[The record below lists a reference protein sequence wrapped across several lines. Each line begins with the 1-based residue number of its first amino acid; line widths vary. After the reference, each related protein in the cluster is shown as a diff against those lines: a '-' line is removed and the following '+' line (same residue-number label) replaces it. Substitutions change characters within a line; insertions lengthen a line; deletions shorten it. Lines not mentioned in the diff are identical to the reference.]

1 MKIGTFFAGR
11 KANKKQKTIMAEE
24 LKDKEEILNNEE
36 NQETVQAADEPK
48 AEGRTDEKTEE
59 LTPEQDGEAQGKAE
73 TKDNEAEEGEKT
85 PEELLALAQAEIE
98 ELKTQA
104 LYKQAEFEN
113 YRRRTIKEKADLV
126 LNGSKSAVTA
136 LLPIVDDLERALP
149 SMKNAEDV
157 KAVAEGVEL
166 IYQKFLKALA
176 GLGVKQMETEGKDF
190 DVDMHEAIAQVPG
203 VPDEQKGRI
212 IDCVEKGYTLNDHVI
227 RHAKVAVG
235 M

>member
-1 MKIGTFFAGR
+1 
-11 KANKKQKTIMAEE
+11 MAENKNVQDE
-24 LKDKEEILNNEE
+24 MSENEE
-36 NQETVQAADEPK
+36 KIADTEMAAETEQTATT
-48 AEGRTDEKTEE
+48 AEG
-59 LTPEQDGEAQGKAE
+59 EQTTGDEAQAE
-73 TKDNEAEEGEKT
+73 SQEEKT
-85 PEELLALAQAEIE
+85 PKELLALAKAEIE

-113 YRRRTIKEKADLV
+113 YRKRTVKEKADLI
-126 LNGSKSAVTA
+126 LNGSKSAVIA

-149 SMKNAEDV
+149 SMKKAEDV
-157 KAVAEGVEL
+157 AAVAEGVEL

-176 GLGVKQMETEGKDF
+176 GLGVKQIDTEGKDF

-203 VPDEQKGRI
+203 VPDEQKGRV

>member
-1 MKIGTFFAGR
+1 
-11 KANKKQKTIMAEE
+11 MAEKKNVQDE
-24 LKDKEEILNNEE
+24 MAE
-36 NQETVQAADEPK
+36 NAEKIADTEKVAGTEQAENA
-48 AEGRTDEKTEE
+48 AEA
-59 LTPEQDGEAQGKAE
+59 EQAVGEEAQAE
-73 TKDNEAEEGEKT
+73 QEEEKT
-85 PEELLALAQAEIE
+85 PEELLALAKAEIE

-113 YRRRTIKEKADLV
+113 YRKRTIKEKADLI
-126 LNGSKSAVTA
+126 LNGSKSAVVA

-149 SMKNAEDV
+149 SMKTAEDV
-157 KAVAEGVEL
+157 AAVAEGVEL

-176 GLGVKQMETEGKDF
+176 GLGVKQIETEGKDF
-190 DVDMHEAIAQVPG
+190 DVDQHEAIAQVPG
-203 VPDEQKGRI
+203 VPDEQKGRV

>member
-1 MKIGTFFAGR
+1 MRFGTLFAGR
-11 KANKKQKTIMAEE
+11 KANQKRKTMSEE
-24 LKDKEEILNNEE
+24 LKDKEEILKDTED
-36 NQETVQAADEPK
+36 QETPENP
-48 AEGRTDEKTEE
+48 ETSENPNSSE
-59 LTPEQDGEAQGKAE
+59 TPEPAAE
-73 TKDNEAEEGEKT
+73 PT
-85 PEELLALAQAEIE
+85 PEELLALAKAEIE

-113 YRRRTIKEKADLV
+113 YRKRTIKEKADLI

-149 SMKNAEDV
+149 SMKKAEDV
-157 KAVAEGVEL
+157 AAVAEGVEL
-166 IYQKFLKALA
+166 IYQKFLKALE
-176 GLGVKQMETEGKDF
+176 GLGVKQIDTEGKDF
-190 DVDMHEAIAQVPG
+190 DVDLHEAVAQVPG
-203 VPDEQKGRI
+203 VPDEQKGRV

>member
-1 MKIGTFFAGR
+1 MKDE
-11 KANKKQKTIMAEE
+11 Q
-24 LKDKEEILNNEE
+24 KDKEEILVDGMDTEDNEKNVGAE
-36 NQETVQAADEPK
+36 KADGTVNVEGTEKEDAEKGCTVEEAD
-48 AEGRTDEKTEE
+48 AEEQ
-59 LTPEQDGEAQGKAE
+59 TPEQ
-73 TKDNEAEEGEKT
+73 
-85 PEELLALAQAEIE
+85 LLALARAEIE

-126 LNGSKSAVTA
+126 LNGSKSAVIA

-149 SMKNAEDV
+149 SMKAAEDV
-157 KAVAEGVEL
+157 AAVVEGVEL

-176 GLGVKQMETEGKDF
+176 GLGVKQIETEGKDF
-190 DVDMHEAIAQVPG
+190 DVDLHEAIAQVPG
-203 VPDEQKGRI
+203 VPDEQKGRV

>member
-1 MKIGTFFAGR
+1 
-11 KANKKQKTIMAEE
+11 MAEE
-24 LKDKEEILNNEE
+24 LKDKEEILNDTE
-36 NQETVQAADEPK
+36 ETVNNTEQVSDGSAVGEDPTAAEAA
-48 AEGRTDEKTEE
+48 AEEQ
-59 LTPEQDGEAQGKAE
+59 TPEQ
-73 TKDNEAEEGEKT
+73 
-85 PEELLALAQAEIE
+85 LLALARAEIE

-113 YRRRTIKEKADLV
+113 YRKRTIKEKAELI

-157 KAVAEGVEL
+157 AAVAEGVEL

-176 GLGVKQMETEGKDF
+176 GLGVKQIDTDGKDF
-190 DVDMHEAIAQVPG
+190 DVDLHEAVAQVPG
-203 VPDEQKGRI
+203 VPDEQKGRV
-212 IDCVEKGYTLNDHVI
+212 IDCIEKGYTLNDHVI

>member
-1 MKIGTFFAGR
+1 MTD
-11 KANKKQKTIMAEE
+11 E
-24 LKDKEEILNNEE
+24 LKDKEEILENEE
-36 NQETVQAADEPK
+36 NTAAAATTEDGCAAGDFVATEP
-48 AEGRTDEKTEE
+48 AEPAEPAEAAAE
-59 LTPEQDGEAQGKAE
+59 LTPEQ
-73 TKDNEAEEGEKT
+73 
-85 PEELLALAQAEIE
+85 LLAQAKAEIE

-113 YRRRTIKEKADLV
+113 YRKRTIKEKAELI

-149 SMKNAEDV
+149 SMKKAEDV
-157 KAVAEGVEL
+157 AAVAEGVEL

-176 GLGVKQMETEGKDF
+176 GLGVKPIDTEGKDF
-190 DVDMHEAIAQVPG
+190 DVDLHEAVAQVPG
-203 VPDEQKGRI
+203 VPDEQKGRV
-212 IDCVEKGYTLNDHVI
+212 IDCIEKGYMLNDQVI

>member
-1 MKIGTFFAGR
+1 MS
-11 KANKKQKTIMAEE
+11 EE
-24 LKDKEEILNNEE
+24 LKEKDESLDTAEATENTSANTEEIAVEGASADADASADTSAEE
-36 NQETVQAADEPK
+36 Q
-48 AEGRTDEKTEE
+48 
-59 LTPEQDGEAQGKAE
+59 TPEQQ
-73 TKDNEAEEGEKT
+73 
-85 PEELLALAQAEIE
+85 LALAQAQIE

-113 YRRRTIKEKADLV
+113 YRKRTIKEKADLI

-149 SMKNAEDV
+149 SMKQAEDV
-157 KAVAEGVEL
+157 AAVAEGVEL

-176 GLGVKQMETEGKDF
+176 GLGVKPIETEGKDF
-190 DVDMHEAIAQVPG
+190 DVDLHEAVAQVPG
-203 VPDEQKGRI
+203 VPDEQKGRV
-212 IDCVEKGYTLNDHVI
+212 IDCIEKGYTLNDHVI

>member
-1 MKIGTFFAGR
+1 
-11 KANKKQKTIMAEE
+11 MAENKNVQDE
-24 LKDKEEILNNEE
+24 MSENEE
-36 NQETVQAADEPK
+36 KIADTEMAADTEQTATAP
-48 AEGRTDEKTEE
+48 EG
-59 LTPEQDGEAQGKAE
+59 EQATGDEAQAE
-73 TKDNEAEEGEKT
+73 SLEEKT
-85 PEELLALAQAEIE
+85 PEELLALAKAEIE

-113 YRRRTIKEKADLV
+113 YRKRTVKEKADLI
-126 LNGSKSAVTA
+126 LNGSKSAVIA

-149 SMKNAEDV
+149 SMKKAEDV
-157 KAVAEGVEL
+157 AAVAEGVEL

-176 GLGVKQMETEGKDF
+176 GLGVKQIDTEGKDF

-203 VPDEQKGRI
+203 VPDEQKGRV

>member
-1 MKIGTFFAGR
+1 M
-11 KANKKQKTIMAEE
+11 NVNNLNYVIMAE
-24 LKDKEEILNNEE
+24 KNNAEEILQDEE
-36 NQETVQAADEPK
+36 LNTENTTGTASDASTEEQTLTGEAAVDDKESAPE
-48 AEGRTDEKTEE
+48 AEDEKS
-59 LTPEQDGEAQGKAE
+59 LDEQ
-73 TKDNEAEEGEKT
+73 
-85 PEELLALAQAEIE
+85 LAVARAEIE

-113 YRRRTIKEKADLV
+113 YRRRTIKEKADLI

-149 SMKNAEDV
+149 SMKAAENV
-157 KAVAEGVEL
+157 AAVAEGVEL

-190 DVDMHEAIAQVPG
+190 DVDLHEAIAQVPG
-203 VPDEQKGRI
+203 VPDEQKGRV
-212 IDCVEKGYTLNDHVI
+212 IDCVEKGYMLNDHVI

>member
-1 MKIGTFFAGR
+1 
-11 KANKKQKTIMAEE
+11 MAENKNVQDE
-24 LKDKEEILNNEE
+24 MSENEE
-36 NQETVQAADEPK
+36 KIADPEMAAD
-48 AEGRTDEKTEE
+48 TEQTAT
-59 LTPEQDGEAQGKAE
+59 TPEGEQATGDEAQAE
-73 TKDNEAEEGEKT
+73 SQEEKT
-85 PEELLALAQAEIE
+85 PEELLALAKAEIE

-113 YRRRTIKEKADLV
+113 YRKRTVKEKADLI
-126 LNGSKSAVTA
+126 LNGSKSAVIA

-149 SMKNAEDV
+149 SMKKAEDV
-157 KAVAEGVEL
+157 AAVAEGVEL

-176 GLGVKQMETEGKDF
+176 GLGVKQIDTEGKDF

-203 VPDEQKGRI
+203 VPDEQKGRV

>member
-1 MKIGTFFAGR
+1 MRFGTLFAGR
-11 KANKKQKTIMAEE
+11 KANQKRKTMSEE
-24 LKDKEEILNNEE
+24 LKDKEEILKDTED
-36 NQETVQAADEPK
+36 QETPETQENPNSS
-48 AEGRTDEKTEE
+48 E
-59 LTPEQDGEAQGKAE
+59 TPEPAAE
-73 TKDNEAEEGEKT
+73 PT
-85 PEELLALAQAEIE
+85 PEELLALAKAEIE

-113 YRRRTIKEKADLV
+113 YRKRTIKEKADLI

-149 SMKNAEDV
+149 SMKKAEDV
-157 KAVAEGVEL
+157 AAVAEGVEL
-166 IYQKFLKALA
+166 IYQKFLKALE
-176 GLGVKQMETEGKDF
+176 GLGVKQIDTEGKDF
-190 DVDMHEAIAQVPG
+190 DVDLHEAVAQVPG
-203 VPDEQKGRI
+203 VPDEQKGRV

>member
-1 MKIGTFFAGR
+1 
-11 KANKKQKTIMAEE
+11 MAENKNVQDE
-24 LKDKEEILNNEE
+24 MSENEE
-36 NQETVQAADEPK
+36 KIADTEMAAD
-48 AEGRTDEKTEE
+48 TEQTAT
-59 LTPEQDGEAQGKAE
+59 TPEGEQATGDEAQAE
-73 TKDNEAEEGEKT
+73 SLEEKT
-85 PEELLALAQAEIE
+85 PEELLALAKAEIE

-113 YRRRTIKEKADLV
+113 YRKRTVKEKADLI
-126 LNGSKSAVTA
+126 LNGSKSAVIA

-149 SMKNAEDV
+149 SMKKAEDV
-157 KAVAEGVEL
+157 AAVAEGVEL

-176 GLGVKQMETEGKDF
+176 GLGVKQIDTEGKDF

-203 VPDEQKGRI
+203 VPDEQKGRV

>member
-1 MKIGTFFAGR
+1 
-11 KANKKQKTIMAEE
+11 MAENKNVQDE
-24 LKDKEEILNNEE
+24 MSENEE
-36 NQETVQAADEPK
+36 KIADTEMAAD
-48 AEGRTDEKTEE
+48 TEQTAT
-59 LTPEQDGEAQGKAE
+59 TPEGEQATDDEAQAE
-73 TKDNEAEEGEKT
+73 SQEEKT
-85 PEELLALAQAEIE
+85 PEELLALAKAEIK

-113 YRRRTIKEKADLV
+113 YRKRTVKEKADLI
-126 LNGSKSAVTA
+126 LNGSKSAVIA

-149 SMKNAEDV
+149 SMKKAEDV
-157 KAVAEGVEL
+157 AAVAEGVEL

-176 GLGVKQMETEGKDF
+176 GLGVKQIDTEGKDF

-203 VPDEQKGRI
+203 VPDEQKGRV

>member
-1 MKIGTFFAGR
+1 MRFGTLFAGR
-11 KANKKQKTIMAEE
+11 KANQKRKTMSEE
-24 LKDKEEILNNEE
+24 LKDKEEILKDTED
-36 NQETVQAADEPK
+36 QETQETQENPNSS
-48 AEGRTDEKTEE
+48 E
-59 LTPEQDGEAQGKAE
+59 TPEPAAE
-73 TKDNEAEEGEKT
+73 PT
-85 PEELLALAQAEIE
+85 PEELLALAKAEID

-113 YRRRTIKEKADLV
+113 YRKRTIKEKADLI

-149 SMKNAEDV
+149 SMKKAEDV
-157 KAVAEGVEL
+157 AAVAEGVEL
-166 IYQKFLKALA
+166 IYQKFLKALE
-176 GLGVKQMETEGKDF
+176 GLGVKQIDTAGKDF
-190 DVDMHEAIAQVPG
+190 DVDLHEAVAQVPG
-203 VPDEQKGRI
+203 VPDEQKGRV

>member
-1 MKIGTFFAGR
+1 MS
-11 KANKKQKTIMAEE
+11 EE
-24 LKDKEEILNNEE
+24 LKDKEEILEHE
-36 NQETVQAADEPK
+36 VPVED
-48 AEGRTDEKTEE
+48 TE
-59 LTPEQDGEAQGKAE
+59 
-73 TKDNEAEEGEKT
+73 KDNTAESPASDDPVVGCDSEAPEAEKT
-85 PEELLALAQAEIE
+85 PEELLALAKAEIE

-113 YRRRTIKEKADLV
+113 YRKRTIKEKADLI

-149 SMKNAEDV
+149 QMKKAEDV
-157 KAVAEGVEL
+157 AAAVEGVEL
-166 IYQKFLKALA
+166 IYQKFLKALE
-176 GLGVKQMETEGKDF
+176 GLGVKQIDTDGKDF
-190 DVDMHEAIAQVPG
+190 DVDLHEAVAQVPG
-203 VPDEQKGRI
+203 VPDEQKGRV

>member
-1 MKIGTFFAGR
+1 MS
-11 KANKKQKTIMAEE
+11 EE
-24 LKDKEEILNNEE
+24 MKDKEEILENEIPIE
-36 NQETVQAADEPK
+36 DTEKDNTSDTESQDSQETPESP
-48 AEGRTDEKTEE
+48 EE
-59 LTPEQDGEAQGKAE
+59 A
-73 TKDNEAEEGEKT
+73 EKT
-85 PEELLALAQAEIE
+85 PEELLKLAEAEIE

-113 YRRRTIKEKADLV
+113 YRKRTIKEKADLI

-149 SMKNAEDV
+149 QMKKADDV
-157 KAVAEGVEL
+157 AAAVEGVEL
-166 IYQKFLKALA
+166 IYQKFLKTLE
-176 GLGVKQMETEGKDF
+176 GLGVKQIDTEGKDF
-190 DVDMHEAIAQVPG
+190 DVDLHEAVAQVPG
-203 VPDEQKGRI
+203 VPDEQKGRV

>member
-1 MKIGTFFAGR
+1 MS
-11 KANKKQKTIMAEE
+11 EE
-24 LKDKEEILNNEE
+24 LKDKEEVLEHDIPVE
-36 NQETVQAADEPK
+36 D
-48 AEGRTDEKTEE
+48 TE
-59 LTPEQDGEAQGKAE
+59 
-73 TKDNEAEEGEKT
+73 KDNAIDSPVSDDPVVGDESEAPEAEKT
-85 PEELLALAQAEIE
+85 PEELLALAQAEVE

-113 YRRRTIKEKADLV
+113 YRKRTIKEKADLI

-149 SMKNAEDV
+149 QMKKAEDV
-157 KAVAEGVEL
+157 EAVVKGVEL
-166 IYQKFLKALA
+166 IYQKFIKALE
-176 GLGVKQMETEGKDF
+176 GLGVKQIDTDGKDF
-190 DVDMHEAIAQVPG
+190 DVDLHEAVAQVPG
-203 VPDEQKGRI
+203 VPDEQKGRV

>member
-1 MKIGTFFAGR
+1 
-11 KANKKQKTIMAEE
+11 MAENKNVQDE
-24 LKDKEEILNNEE
+24 MSENEE
-36 NQETVQAADEPK
+36 KIADTEMAAD
-48 AEGRTDEKTEE
+48 TEQTAT
-59 LTPEQDGEAQGKAE
+59 TPEGEQVTVDEAQAE
-73 TKDNEAEEGEKT
+73 SQEEKT
-85 PEELLALAQAEIE
+85 PEELLALAKAEIE

-113 YRRRTIKEKADLV
+113 YRKRTVKEKADLI
-126 LNGSKSAVTA
+126 LNGSKSAVIA

-149 SMKNAEDV
+149 SMKKAEDV
-157 KAVAEGVEL
+157 AAVAEGVEL

-176 GLGVKQMETEGKDF
+176 GLGVKQIDTEGKDF

-203 VPDEQKGRI
+203 VPDEQKGRV

>member
-1 MKIGTFFAGR
+1 
-11 KANKKQKTIMAEE
+11 MAEE
-24 LKDKEEILNNEE
+24 LKDKEEIL
-36 NQETVQAADEPK
+36 
-48 AEGRTDEKTEE
+48 
-59 LTPEQDGEAQGKAE
+59 DGEERAQESDDTTVGV
-73 TKDNEAEEGEKT
+73 EAEAAAEAAAEAESEEQSDEEKT
-85 PEELLALAQAEIE
+85 PEQLLAEARAEIE
-98 ELKTQA
+98 ALKTQA

-113 YRRRTIKEKADLV
+113 YRKRTIKEKADLI

-149 SMKNAEDV
+149 SMQKAEDV
-157 KAVAEGVEL
+157 AAVAEGVEL

-176 GLGVKQMETEGKDF
+176 GLGVKPIETEGKDF
-190 DVDMHEAIAQVPG
+190 DVDLHEAIAQVPG
-203 VPDEQKGRI
+203 VPDEQKGRV

>member
-1 MKIGTFFAGR
+1 MS
-11 KANKKQKTIMAEE
+11 EE
-24 LKDKEEILNNEE
+24 LKEKDESLDTAEATENTSENTEEIAVEGASADATASADTSAEE
-36 NQETVQAADEPK
+36 Q
-48 AEGRTDEKTEE
+48 
-59 LTPEQDGEAQGKAE
+59 TPEQQ
-73 TKDNEAEEGEKT
+73 
-85 PEELLALAQAEIE
+85 LALAQAQIE

-113 YRRRTIKEKADLV
+113 YRKRTIKEKAGLI

-149 SMKNAEDV
+149 SMKQAEDV
-157 KAVAEGVEL
+157 AAVVEGVEL

-176 GLGVKQMETEGKDF
+176 GLGVKPIETEGKDF
-190 DVDMHEAIAQVPG
+190 DVDLHEAVAQVPG
-203 VPDEQKGRI
+203 VPDEQKGRV
-212 IDCVEKGYTLNDHVI
+212 IDCIEKGYTLNDHVI

>member
-1 MKIGTFFAGR
+1 MTD
-11 KANKKQKTIMAEE
+11 E
-24 LKDKEEILNNEE
+24 LKDKEEILENEE
-36 NQETVQAADEPK
+36 NTAAAATTEDGCAAGDSVATEP
-48 AEGRTDEKTEE
+48 AEPAEAAAE
-59 LTPEQDGEAQGKAE
+59 LTPEQ
-73 TKDNEAEEGEKT
+73 
-85 PEELLALAQAEIE
+85 LLALAKAEIE

-113 YRRRTIKEKADLV
+113 YRKRTIKEKAELI

-149 SMKNAEDV
+149 SMKKAEDV
-157 KAVAEGVEL
+157 AAVAEGVEL

-176 GLGVKQMETEGKDF
+176 GLGVKPIDTEGKDF
-190 DVDMHEAIAQVPG
+190 DVDLHEAVAQVPG
-203 VPDEQKGRI
+203 VPDEQKGRV
-212 IDCVEKGYTLNDHVI
+212 IDCIEKGYMLNDQVI

>member
-1 MKIGTFFAGR
+1 
-11 KANKKQKTIMAEE
+11 MAEE
-24 LKDKEEILNNEE
+24 LKDKEEILDNEE
-36 NQETVQAADEPK
+36 KDTQNTATADKAAEDAMKNTEAASNDKDDKEKET
-48 AEGRTDEKTEE
+48 
-59 LTPEQDGEAQGKAE
+59 DGG
-73 TKDNEAEEGEKT
+73 EAEEAEKT

-113 YRRRTIKEKADLV
+113 YRKRTIKEKADLI

-149 SMKNAEDV
+149 SMKNATDV
-157 KAVAEGVEL
+157 AAVAEGVEL

-176 GLGVKQMETEGKDF
+176 GLGVKQIETQDQDF
-190 DVDMHEAIAQVPG
+190 NVDLHEAIAQVPG